1 LTSQVYSAHRFRKAL
16 WQFVGGRL
24 GQLAARAVLVLA
36 LVRILPV
43 ADYGAYMLIIGTA
56 ELLLQVGSFGIL
68 PLAQRYLP
76 QMLTTLPIHKLYR
89 FVSFLVVAQLV
100 VLTVIAALLG
110 HYWHLL
116 GPVFGLS
123 QQQIE
128 RTSLAAWLFLVI
140 PAFRFSAELLEA
152 MLAQGQ
158 TARAVMV
165 FVRAAAIVVL
175 VLVKPHIGL
184 TDVLVVDLV
193 STSACVLLSWSSIRQ
208 TMASLHSPAATG
220 SLPVKEMFTF
230 AWHMALVGPMS
241 GTASPGAI
249 RLALANGLGVAQSGL
264 FAFLQSLER
273 LVSRYLP
280 ATLVRNL
287 IRPILIS
294 RAIGQ
299 GSTDLLKAGTGLL
312 LKSNMLT
319 VVGGLIVIAVCGDQ
333 IVFIMSGHKFR
344 GAGLTLLLLYVNMIA
359 TSQRGVQEMV
369 MQITG
374 HTRALWITTVVS
386 PIALFMVWLF
396 SRYGLNVAVLIVTMG
411 SMTANWLAS
420 WVLQSRTDWFRVDW
434 RGMAAIFLAGFP
446 AGALGKGLALWIH
459 PLVAGAIT
467 PLFFV
472 AFLRFSKPFKQ
483 SEIRPLER
491 ALGARAAGVLR
502 GFAV

>member
-1 LTSQVYSAHRFRKAL
+1 
-16 WQFVGGRL
+16 
-24 GQLAARAVLVLA
+24 
-36 LVRILPV
+36 
-43 ADYGAYMLIIGTA
+43 
-56 ELLLQVGSFGIL
+56 
-68 PLAQRYLP
+68 
-76 QMLTTLPIHKLYR
+76 
-89 FVSFLVVAQLV
+89 
-100 VLTVIAALLG
+100 
-110 HYWHLL
+110 
-116 GPVFGLS
+116 
-123 QQQIE
+123 
-128 RTSLAAWLFLVI
+128 
-140 PAFRFSAELLEA
+140 
-152 MLAQGQ
+152 
-158 TARAVMV
+158 
-165 FVRAAAIVVL
+165 
-175 VLVKPHIGL
+175 
-184 TDVLVVDLV
+184 
-193 STSACVLLSWSSIRQ
+193 
-208 TMASLHSPAATG
+208 
-220 SLPVKEMFTF
+220 MFTF
-230 AWHMALVGPMS
+230 AWQMALVGPMS

-294 RAIGQ
+294 RAVGQ
-299 GSTDLLKAGTGLL
+299 GSSDLLKAATGLL

-359 TSQRGVQEMV
+359 TSQRGVQEMI

-396 SRYGLNVAVLIVTMG
+396 SRYGDLNVAVLIVTMG

-434 RGMAAIFLAGFP
+434 RGMGAIFLAGIP
-446 AGALGKGLALWIH
+446 AGALGKGLALWIN

-467 PLFFV
+467 PLFFL
-472 AFLRFSKPFKQ
+472 AFLRISRPFKQ

-491 ALGARAAGVLR
+491 ALGGRAAGVLR

>member
-1 LTSQVYSAHRFRKAL
+1 LSTQIYSAQRFRKAL
-16 WQFVGGRL
+16 WQFAGGRI

-43 ADYGAYMLIIGTA
+43 ADYGAYMLIVGTA

-76 QMLTTLPIHKLYR
+76 QMLTTLPIRKLYG
-89 FVSFLVVAQLV
+89 FVTFLIAAQLV
-100 VLTVIAALLG
+100 VLTIIAAVLG
-110 HYWHLL
+110 WYWNAL

-123 QQQIE
+123 AEQIS

-140 PAFRFSAELLEA
+140 PAFRFSSELLEA

-158 TARAVMV
+158 TARAIMV
-165 FVRAAAIVVL
+165 IVRAAAIVVL
-175 VLVKPHIGL
+175 VMVKPKINL

-193 STSACVLLSWSSIRQ
+193 STSACVVLSWSSIRQ
-208 TMASLHSPAATG
+208 TMAALHSPEAAGT
-220 SLPVKEMFTF
+220 LPVREMFTF

-241 GTASPGAI
+241 GAASPGAI

-294 RAIGQ
+294 RAIGK
-299 GSTDLLKAGTGLL
+299 GNTELLKSGTGLL

-319 VVGGLIVIAVCGDQ
+319 VVAGLVVIAVCGDQ

-359 TSQRGVQEMV
+359 ASQRGVQEMV

-374 HTRALWITTVVS
+374 HTRQLWITTVVS

-396 SRYGLNVAVLIVTMG
+396 SRYGLNVAVLIVTAG

-420 WVLQSRTDWFRVDW
+420 WVLQVRTDWFRVDW
-434 RGMAAIFLAGFP
+434 RGMAAIFLPGLAAGAAGMALALWMKP
-446 AGALGKGLALWIH
+446 LIAGALAPVIF
-459 PLVAGAIT
+459 V
-467 PLFFV
+467 LF
-472 AFLRFSKPFKQ
+472 LLISKPFNAG
-483 SEIRPLER
+483 EVRTVER
-491 ALGARAAGVLR
+491 AIGARAAGALR
-502 GFAV
+502 RFAV

>member
-1 LTSQVYSAHRFRKAL
+1 
-16 WQFVGGRL
+16 
-24 GQLAARAVLVLA
+24 
-36 LVRILPV
+36 
-43 ADYGAYMLIIGTA
+43 
-56 ELLLQVGSFGIL
+56 
-68 PLAQRYLP
+68 
-76 QMLTTLPIHKLYR
+76 
-89 FVSFLVVAQLV
+89 
-100 VLTVIAALLG
+100 
-110 HYWHLL
+110 
-116 GPVFGLS
+116 
-123 QQQIE
+123 
-128 RTSLAAWLFLVI
+128 
-140 PAFRFSAELLEA
+140 
-152 MLAQGQ
+152 
-158 TARAVMV
+158 
-165 FVRAAAIVVL
+165 
-175 VLVKPHIGL
+175 
-184 TDVLVVDLV
+184 
-193 STSACVLLSWSSIRQ
+193 
-208 TMASLHSPAATG
+208 
-220 SLPVKEMFTF
+220 MFTF

-396 SRYGLNVAVLIVTMG
+396 SRFGLNVAVLIVTMG

-434 RGMAAIFLAGFP
+434 RGMAAIFLAGLP
-446 AGALGKGLALWIH
+446 AGAVGKGLALWIN

-467 PLFFV
+467 PLFFL
-472 AFLRFSKPFKQ
+472 AFLRISQPFKQ

-491 ALGARAAGVLR
+491 ALGARVAGVLR